1 MNIALRTRPAIAPK
15 NLLLKS
21 KAQAKSKTQT
31 AEPTVNTKFKTR
43 LQKIVLPF
51 EWETLVIRFESPEQK
66 PTDDEFFKFCM
77 LNQDLRIE
85 MSKEGEIMIMMPTGG
100 EGGNR
105 NFKLNGRFAV
115 WVETDGT
122 GVGFDSSTEFSL
134 PNGAK
139 RSPDFSWIRRE
150 RWEAL
155 TNKQRQVF
163 SPICPDFV
171 VELRSRTDR
180 LKNLKAKME
189 EYIEN
194 GAQLGWLIDPKE
206 KKVHVYRPNAEVEIL
221 DKPKTLSGGSVLKG
235 LKLDLTGILD

>member
-1 MNIALRTRPAIAPK
+1 M
-15 NLLLKS
+15 
-21 KAQAKSKTQT
+21 
-31 AEPTVNTKFKTR
+31 
-43 LQKIVLPF
+43 
-51 EWETLVIRFESPEQK
+51 
-66 PTDDEFFKFCM
+66 DDEFFKFCM

-85 MSKEGEIMIMMPTGG
+85 MSKDGEIMIMMPTGG
-100 EGGNR
+100 EGGNKS
-105 NFKLNGRFAV
+105 FKLTTRLGV
-115 WVETDGT
+115 WVEADGT

-155 TNKQRQVF
+155 TNKQREVF

-180 LKNLKAKME
+180 LKHLKAKMD

-194 GAQLGWLIDPKE
+194 GARLGWLIDPKE
-206 KKVHVYRPNAEVEIL
+206 KKVHIYRPNAEAEIL
-221 DKPKTLSGGSVLKG
+221 DNPKNLSGGSVLKG
-235 LKLDLTGILD
+235 LKLDLAGILD

>member
-1 MNIALRTRPAIAPK
+1 MGVALRTKPTIAPK
-15 NLLLKS
+15 SLPSTS
-21 KAQAKSKTQT
+21 KLQL
-31 AEPTVNTKFKTR
+31 AEPKAKAKFRTR

-51 EWETLVIRFESPEQK
+51 DWETLVIGFESPEQK

-122 GVGFDSSTEFSL
+122 GLGFDSSTEFSL

-155 TNKQRQVF
+155 TEKQRQVF
-163 SPICPDFV
+163 PPICPDFV

-180 LKNLKAKME
+180 LNKLKAKME

-221 DKPKTLSGGSVLKG
+221 DKPKSLSGGKVLKG